1 MMEMFND
8 KNVFLEEL
16 QVGQEVTFDGVDL
29 IVTKGDTCGKC
40 YFNFCM
46 GRCDHI
52 QCSDHQRSDGNNVYF
67 ARKHDNTINRSTSL
81 EYIQPKHIL
90 NRHQIIELIE
100 GKYKNTGNVLYKELL
115 DEIG

>member
-1 MMEMFND
+1 MMETTNNIFI
-8 KNVFLEEL
+8 EEL
-16 QVGQEVTFDGVDL
+16 PIGQEVTFDGVDL

-46 GRCDHI
+46 GRCSHI
-52 QCSDHQRSDGNNVYF
+52 PCSAIQRSDENNIYF
-67 ARKHDNTINRSTSL
+67 ARKNVEVKLHNP

-100 GKYKNTGNVLYKELL
+100 EKYKNTGNNLYKELL